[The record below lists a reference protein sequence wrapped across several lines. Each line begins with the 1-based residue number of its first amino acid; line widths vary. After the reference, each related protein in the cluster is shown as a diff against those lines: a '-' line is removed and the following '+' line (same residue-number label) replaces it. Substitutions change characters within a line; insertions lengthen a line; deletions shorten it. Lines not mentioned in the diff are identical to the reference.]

1 MTGARIQAQ
10 GGGRRRRRLR
20 RCVAA
25 AVDGGCLWVGAVQG
39 PGEKFL
45 KGEGK
50 EVASEGRV
58 GPGSRVVVEGGQV
71 YVSPF
76 VFHSIGSLER
86 ERERGE
92 SGFVTYTG
100 EKKEAICELQ
110 NCPWCHVPKA

>member
-10 GGGRRRRRLR
+10 GGGRRRRLR

-50 EVASEGRV
+50 EVAGAGRV

-76 VFHSIGSLER
+76 VFHGIGSLER
-86 ERERGE
+86 ERE

-100 EKKEAICELQ
+100 EKREAICELQ
-110 NCPWCHVPKA
+110 NCPWCHVSKA